1 MLLCGDTFTIILLYL
16 FQVLAEF
23 MPLCDVSWTIVCPVL
38 SWPLHCLSFD
48 DLCPLITLKVFSH
61 FLLLLLLEHPIANT
75 TPIVDKGN
83 NKITELRTILQRES
97 QNS

>member
-75 TPIVDKGN
+75 TPIVD
-83 NKITELRTILQRES
+83 TIPYS
-97 QNS
+97 